1 VWQLE
6 IELTGEHMM
15 IIEFILIFGVLLFI
29 HEFGHF
35 IFAKLF
41 KINVEEFGFG
51 FPPKLLKIGQFR
63 ETEITLNWIPFGA
76 FVRLSGENDPEVKGG
91 FGDASVFARFMTLI
105 GGPLFNLILGITL
118 FAIIFMRV
126 GVPDLNSVQVY
137 GVSAGSPAETAGIQ
151 SGELILM
158 VNDVEINSTQQLA
171 DEIAAN
177 RGVPVSITLLTPDG
191 EERTITATPR
201 EDPPAGE
208 GYLGVTL
215 VNPYKDATVL
225 EALPYAFRATGGYAV
240 QLLALPGQLIKG
252 SITPEEARPVG
263 PVGIYNIYSQA
274 REQDTVNANS
284 TNPEDH
290 VNTLLIL
297 AIISVALG
305 FTNLL
310 PIPALDGGRL
320 ILLLPEIFL
329 RKRVPVKV
337 ENIIN
342 MVGFAALIALMV
354 IITTMDIINPIVMP

>member
-1 VWQLE
+1 
-6 IELTGEHMM
+6 MM

-51 FPPKLLKIGQFR
+51 FPPRLLKIGQFR

-91 FGDASVFARFMTLI
+91 FGDSSILARFMTLI
-105 GGPLFNLILGITL
+105 GGPLFNLVLGVVL
-118 FAIIFMRV
+118 FAIIFMQV
-126 GVPDLNSVQVY
+126 GIPDLKSVQIY
-137 GVSAGSPAETAGIQ
+137 GVNEGSPAEISGI
-151 SGELILM
+151 SAGELIVE
-158 VNDVEINSTQQLA
+158 VNGVAITSTQQLS
-171 DEIAAN
+171 EQVELN
-177 RGVPVSITLLTPDG
+177 RGKPITIKLLTPEG
-191 EERTITATPR
+191 EEHIVTAIPR
-201 EDPPAGE
+201 VDPPPGE

-215 VNPYKDATVL
+215 VNPYKDASVV
-225 EALPYAFRATGGYAV
+225 EALPYAFRATGGYAI
-240 QLLALPGQLIKG
+240 QLLALPGQLIRG
-252 SITPEEARPVG
+252 TISAEEARPVG
-263 PVGIYNIYSQA
+263 PVGIYSIYSQA
-274 REQDTVNANS
+274 RERDETNAES
-284 TNPEDH
+284 ANPEDRL
-290 VNTLLIL
+290 NTLLIL

-329 RKRVPVKV
+329 RKKVPAKV
-337 ENIIN
+337 ENIVN

>member
-1 VWQLE
+1 
-6 IELTGEHMM
+6 MM

-51 FPPKLLKIGQFR
+51 FPPRLLKIGQFR

-91 FGDASVFARFMTLI
+91 FGDSSILARFMTLI
-105 GGPLFNLILGITL
+105 GGPLFNLVLGVVL
-118 FAIIFMRV
+118 FAIIFMQV
-126 GVPDLNSVQVY
+126 GIPDLKSVEVY
-137 GVSAGSPAETAGIQ
+137 GVNEGSPAEIAGILA
-151 SGELILM
+151 GELI
-158 VNDVEINSTQQLA
+158 VEVDGVAITSTEQLSTQVEL
-171 DEIAAN
+171 N
-177 RGVPVSITLLTPDG
+177 RGKPITIKLLTPEG
-191 EERTITATPR
+191 EERIVTATPR
-201 EDPPAGE
+201 VEPPPGE

-215 VNPYKDATVL
+215 VNPYKEASVV

-240 QLLALPGQLIKG
+240 QLLALPGQLIRG
-252 SITPEEARPVG
+252 TISAEVARPVG
-263 PVGIYNIYSQA
+263 PVGIYSIYSQA
-274 REQDTVNANS
+274 RERDESNADS
-284 TNPEDH
+284 ANPEDRL
-290 VNTLLIL
+290 NTLLIL

-329 RKRVPVKV
+329 RKKVPAKV

>member
-1 VWQLE
+1 
-6 IELTGEHMM
+6 MM

-51 FPPKLLKIGQFR
+51 FPPRLLKIGQFR

-91 FGDASVFARFMTLI
+91 FGDSPIIARFMTLI
-105 GGPLFNLILGITL
+105 GGPLFNLVLGVVL
-118 FAIIFMRV
+118 FAIIFMQV
-126 GVPDLNSVQVY
+126 GIPDLKSVEVY
-137 GVSAGSPAETAGIQ
+137 GVNEGSPAEIAGI
-151 SGELILM
+151 SAGELIVE
-158 VNDVEINSTQQLA
+158 VNGVAITSTEQLSEQVEL
-171 DEIAAN
+171 N
-177 RGVPVSITLLTPDG
+177 RGKPITIKLLTSEG
-191 EERTITATPR
+191 EDRIVTATPR
-201 EDPPAGE
+201 EEPPPGE

-215 VNPYKDATVL
+215 INPYKEASVV

-240 QLLALPGQLIKG
+240 QLLALPGQLIRG
-252 SITPEEARPVG
+252 TISAEEARPVG
-263 PVGIYNIYSQA
+263 PVGIYSIYSQA
-274 REQDTVNANS
+274 RERDETNAES
-284 TNPEDH
+284 SNPEDRL
-290 VNTLLIL
+290 NTLLIL

-329 RKRVPVKV
+329 RKKVPARV

-342 MVGFAALIALMV
+342 MVGFAALLALMV

>member
-1 VWQLE
+1 
-6 IELTGEHMM
+6 MM
-15 IIEFILIFGVLLFI
+15 IIEFILIFGVLLFV

-51 FPPKLLKIGQFR
+51 FPPRLLKIGQFR

-91 FGDASVFARFMTLI
+91 FGDSSIIARFMTLI
-105 GGPLFNLILGITL
+105 GGPLFNLVLGVVL
-118 FAIIFMRV
+118 FAIIFMQV
-126 GVPDLNSVQVY
+126 GIPDLKSVEVY
-137 GVSAGSPAETAGIQ
+137 GVNEGSPAEIAGI
-151 SGELILM
+151 SAGEQIVE
-158 VNDVEINSTQQLA
+158 VNGVAITSTEQLSTQVEL
-171 DEIAAN
+171 N
-177 RGVPVSITLLTPDG
+177 RGKPITIILRTPAG
-191 EERTITATPR
+191 EERIVTATPR
-201 EDPPAGE
+201 LEAPPGE

-215 VNPYKDATVL
+215 VNPYKEASIV

-240 QLLALPGQLIKG
+240 QLLALPGQLIRG
-252 SITPEEARPVG
+252 SISAEEARPVG
-263 PVGIYNIYSQA
+263 PVGIYSIYSQA
-274 REQDTVNANS
+274 RERDESNAES
-284 TNPEDH
+284 ANPEDRL
-290 VNTLLIL
+290 NTLLIL
-297 AIISVALG
+297 AVISVALG

-329 RKRVPVKV
+329 RKKVPAKV

-342 MVGFAALIALMV
+342 MVGFVALIALMV

>member
-1 VWQLE
+1 
-6 IELTGEHMM
+6 MM

-51 FPPKLLKIGQFR
+51 FPPRLLKIGQFR
-63 ETEITLNWIPFGA
+63 ETEISLNWIPFGA

-91 FGDASVFARFMTLI
+91 FGDSSVIARFMTLI
-105 GGPLFNLILGITL
+105 GGPLFNLILGVVL
-118 FAIIFMRV
+118 FAVIFMRV
-126 GVPDLNSVQVY
+126 GIPDLKSVQVF
-137 GVSAGSPAETAGIQ
+137 GVNTGSPAEIAGIT
-151 SGELILM
+151 SGELIVE
-158 VNDVEINSTQQLA
+158 VNGVEISSTEQLSK
-171 DEIAAN
+171 EVEAN
-177 RGVPVSITLLTPDG
+177 RGNPITIKLIAPDG
-191 EERTITATPR
+191 KEHIVTATPR
-201 EDPPAGE
+201 IEPPPGE

-215 VNPYKDATVL
+215 VNPYKDATIV
-225 EALPYAFRATGGYAV
+225 EALPYAFRATGGYAI
-240 QLLALPGQLIKG
+240 QLLALPGQLIRG
-252 SITPEEARPVG
+252 TISAEEARPVG
-263 PVGIYNIYSQA
+263 PVGIYSIYSQA
-274 REQDTVNANS
+274 RERDENNAAS
-284 TNPEDH
+284 ANPEDRL
-290 VNTLLIL
+290 NTLLIL

-329 RKRVPVKV
+329 RKKVPAKV
-337 ENIIN
+337 ENVIN

>member
-1 VWQLE
+1 
-6 IELTGEHMM
+6 MM

-51 FPPKLLKIGQFR
+51 FPPRLLKIGKFR

-91 FGDASVFARFMTLI
+91 FGDSSILARFMTLI
-105 GGPLFNLILGITL
+105 GGPLFNLVLGVVL
-118 FAIIFMRV
+118 FAIIFMQV
-126 GVPDLNSVQVY
+126 GIPDLKSVQVY
-137 GVSAGSPAETAGIQ
+137 GVNEGSPAEFAGI
-151 SGELILM
+151 SAGELIVE
-158 VNDVEINSTQQLA
+158 VNGVAITSTQQLS
-171 DEIAAN
+171 EQVELN
-177 RGVPVSITLLTPDG
+177 RGKPITIKLRTSAG
-191 EERTITATPR
+191 EEHIITATPR
-201 EDPPAGE
+201 VEAPPGE

-215 VNPYKDATVL
+215 VNPYKEASVV

-252 SITPEEARPVG
+252 TISAEEARPVG
-263 PVGIYNIYSQA
+263 PVGIYSIYSQA
-274 REQDTVNANS
+274 RERDETNADS
-284 TNPEDH
+284 ANPEDRL
-290 VNTLLIL
+290 NTLLIL

-329 RKRVPVKV
+329 RKKVPAKV

-354 IITTMDIINPIVMP
+354 IITTMDIINPVVMP

>member
-1 VWQLE
+1 
-6 IELTGEHMM
+6 MM
-15 IIEFILIFGVLLFI
+15 IIEFILIFGVLLFV

-51 FPPKLLKIGQFR
+51 FPPRLLKIGQFR

-76 FVRLSGENDPEVKGG
+76 FVRLSGENDSEVKGG
-91 FGDASVFARFMTLI
+91 FGDSSVLARFMTLI
-105 GGPLFNLILGITL
+105 GGPLFNLILGVVL
-118 FAIIFMRV
+118 FAFIFLQV
-126 GVPDLNSVQVY
+126 GIPDLNTVQVY
-137 GVSAGSPAETAGIQ
+137 GVNSGSPAEMAGINA
-151 SGELILM
+151 GELIM
-158 VNDVEINSTQQLA
+158 EVNGVEISSTEQLSK
-171 DEIAAN
+171 EVEAN
-177 RGVPVSITLLTPDG
+177 RGNSITIKLLNTDG
-191 EERTITATPR
+191 QEHIVSATPR
-201 EDPPAGE
+201 LEPPPGE

-215 VNPYKDATVL
+215 VNPYKEATII
-225 EALPYAFRATGGYAV
+225 EALPYAFRATGGYAI
-240 QLLALPGQLIKG
+240 QLLALPGQLIRG
-252 SITPEEARPVG
+252 TISAEEARPVG
-263 PVGIYNIYSQA
+263 PVGIYSIYSQA
-274 REQDTVNANS
+274 RERDESNATS
-284 TNPEDH
+284 ANPEDRL
-290 VNTLLIL
+290 NTLLIL

-329 RKRVPVKV
+329 RKKVPAKV

>member
-1 VWQLE
+1 
-6 IELTGEHMM
+6 MM

-51 FPPKLLKIGQFR
+51 FPPRLLKIGQFR

-91 FGDASVFARFMTLI
+91 FGDSSVLARFMTLI

-118 FAIIFMRV
+118 FAMIFMRV
-126 GVPDLNSVQVY
+126 GIPDLNSVQVY
-137 GVSAGSPAETAGIQ
+137 DVNNESPAQMAGINP
-151 SGELILM
+151 GELIIK
-158 VNDVEINSTQQLA
+158 VNGVEITSTEQLSQVV
-171 DEIAAN
+171 EQN
-177 RGVPVSITLLTPDG
+177 RGIPVTITLLTPEG
-191 EERTITATPR
+191 TENTVTATPR
-201 EDPPAGE
+201 EEPPPGE

-215 VNPYKDATVL
+215 VNPYKDATIF
-225 EALPYAFRATGGYAV
+225 EALPYAFRATGNYAV

-252 SITPEEARPVG
+252 SISAEEARPVG

-274 REQDTVNANS
+274 RERDEINAES
-284 TNPEDH
+284 ANPEDQL
-290 VNTLLIL
+290 NTLLIL

-329 RKRVPVKV
+329 RKKVPAKV

-342 MVGFAALIALMV
+342 MVGFAALLALMV
-354 IITTMDIINPIVMP
+354 IITTMDILNPVVMP

>member
-1 VWQLE
+1 
-6 IELTGEHMM
+6 MM

-51 FPPKLLKIGQFR
+51 FPPRLLKIGQFR

-76 FVRLSGENDPEVKGG
+76 FVRLSGENDPELKGG
-91 FGDASVFARFMTLI
+91 FGDSSILARFMTLI
-105 GGPLFNLILGITL
+105 GGPLFNLVLGVVL
-118 FAIIFMRV
+118 FAIIFMQV
-126 GVPDLNSVQVY
+126 GIPDLKSVEVY
-137 GVSAGSPAETAGIQ
+137 DVNEGSPAETAGI
-151 SGELILM
+151 SAGELIVE
-158 VNDVEINSTQQLA
+158 VNGVVITSTQQLS
-171 DEIAAN
+171 EQVSLN
-177 RGVPVSITLLTPDG
+177 RGKPISIKLLTPEG
-191 EERTITATPR
+191 EEHIVTATPR
-201 EDPPAGE
+201 VEPPPGE

-215 VNPYKDATVL
+215 VNPYKEASVV

-240 QLLALPGQLIKG
+240 QLLTLPGQLIRG
-252 SITPEEARPVG
+252 TMSAEEARPVG
-263 PVGIYNIYSQA
+263 PVGIYSIYSQA
-274 REQDTVNANS
+274 RERDESNAES
-284 TNPEDH
+284 ANPEDRL
-290 VNTLLIL
+290 NTLLIL

-329 RKRVPVKV
+329 RKKVPARV

-342 MVGFAALIALMV
+342 MVGFVALIALMV
-354 IITTMDIINPIVMP
+354 IVTTMDIINPIVMP

>member
-1 VWQLE
+1 
-6 IELTGEHMM
+6 MM

-51 FPPKLLKIGQFR
+51 FPPRLLKIGQFR

-91 FGDASVFARFMTLI
+91 FGDSSILARFMTLI
-105 GGPLFNLILGITL
+105 GGPLFNLVLGVVL
-118 FAIIFMRV
+118 FAIIFMQV
-126 GVPDLNSVQVY
+126 GIPDLKSVEVY
-137 GVSAGSPAETAGIQ
+137 GVNEGSPAEISGI
-151 SGELILM
+151 SVGELIVE
-158 VNDVEINSTQQLA
+158 VNGVTITSTEQLSEQVEL
-171 DEIAAN
+171 N
-177 RGVPVSITLLTPDG
+177 RGKPITIKLLTSEG
-191 EERTITATPR
+191 EEHVVTATPR
-201 EDPPAGE
+201 VEAPPGE

-215 VNPYKDATVL
+215 VNPYKEASVV

-252 SITPEEARPVG
+252 TISAEEARPVG
-263 PVGIYNIYSQA
+263 PVGIYSIYSQA
-274 REQDTVNANS
+274 RERDESNAGS
-284 TNPEDH
+284 DNPEDRL
-290 VNTLLIL
+290 NSLLIL

-329 RKRVPVKV
+329 RKKVPAKV

-354 IITTMDIINPIVMP
+354 FITTMDIINPIVMP

>member
-1 VWQLE
+1 
-6 IELTGEHMM
+6 MM

-51 FPPKLLKIGQFR
+51 FPPRLLKIGQFR

-76 FVRLSGENDPEVKGG
+76 FVRLSGENDPGVQGG
-91 FGDASVFARFMTLI
+91 FGDSSVIARFMTLI
-105 GGPLFNLILGITL
+105 GGPLFNLILGVVL
-118 FAIIFMRV
+118 FAMIFMQV
-126 GVPDLNSVQVY
+126 GIPDLKSVEVY
-137 GVSAGSPAETAGIQ
+137 GVNKDSPAEIAGINP
-151 SGELILM
+151 GELI
-158 VNDVEINSTQQLA
+158 VKINGVEISSTEQLS
-171 DEIAAN
+171 DQVELN
-177 RGVPVSITLLTPDG
+177 RGKEVTITLRNSEG
-191 EERTITATPR
+191 VERLVTATPR
-201 EDPPAGE
+201 LEPPPGE

-215 VNPYKDATVL
+215 VNPYKDATIL

-240 QLLALPGQLIKG
+240 QLLALPGQLIRG
-252 SITPEEARPVG
+252 TISAEEARPVG
-263 PVGIYNIYSQA
+263 PVGIYSIYSQA
-274 REQDTVNANS
+274 RERDESNANS
-284 TNPEDH
+284 TNPEDRL
-290 VNTLLIL
+290 NTVLIL

-329 RKRVPVKV
+329 RKKVPAKV

-354 IITTMDIINPIVMP
+354 IITTMDIINPVVMP

>member
-1 VWQLE
+1 
-6 IELTGEHMM
+6 MM

-51 FPPKLLKIGQFR
+51 FPPRLLKIGKFR

-91 FGDASVFARFMTLI
+91 FGDSSVLARFMTLI
-105 GGPLFNLILGITL
+105 GGPLFNLILGVAL
-118 FAIIFMRV
+118 FAFIFMRV
-126 GVPDLNSVQVY
+126 GVPDLTSVEVY
-137 GVSAGSPAETAGIQ
+137 GVNSGSPAEIAGIA
-151 SGELILM
+151 SGELIQE
-158 VNDVEINSTQQLA
+158 VNGISITSTEQLSQVVEQ
-171 DEIAAN
+171 N
-177 RGVPVSITLLTPDG
+177 RGNPITIKLITPEG
-191 EERTITATPR
+191 EERIVTATPR
-201 EDPPAGE
+201 EEPPPGE

-215 VNPYKDATVL
+215 VNPYKEANVF
-225 EALPYAFRATGGYAV
+225 EALPYAFRSTGGYAV

-252 SITPEEARPVG
+252 SISPEEARPVG
-263 PVGIYNIYSQA
+263 PVGIYSIYSQA
-274 REQDTVNANS
+274 RERDETNATS
-284 TNPEDH
+284 ANPEDRL
-290 VNTLLIL
+290 NTLLIL

-329 RKRVPVKV
+329 RKKVPAKV

-342 MVGFAALIALMV
+342 MVGFAALLALMV
-354 IITTMDIINPIVMP
+354 IITTMDIINPVVMP

>member
-1 VWQLE
+1 
-6 IELTGEHMM
+6 MM

-51 FPPKLLKIGQFR
+51 FPPRLLKIGQFR

-91 FGDASVFARFMTLI
+91 FGDSSILARFMTLI
-105 GGPLFNLILGITL
+105 GGPLFNLVLGVVL
-118 FAIIFMRV
+118 FAIIFMQV
-126 GVPDLNSVQVY
+126 GIPDLKSVEVY
-137 GVSAGSPAETAGIQ
+137 GVNEGSPAEIAGI
-151 SGELILM
+151 STGELIVE
-158 VNDVEINSTQQLA
+158 VNGVAITSTEQLSEQVEL
-171 DEIAAN
+171 N
-177 RGVPVSITLLTPDG
+177 RGKPITIKLLTPEG
-191 EERTITATPR
+191 EEHIVTATPR
-201 EDPPAGE
+201 IEPPPGE

-215 VNPYKDATVL
+215 INPYKEASVI

-240 QLLALPGQLIKG
+240 QLLALPGQLIRG
-252 SITPEEARPVG
+252 TISAEEARPVG
-263 PVGIYNIYSQA
+263 PVGIYSIYSQA
-274 REQDTVNANS
+274 RERDQSNAES
-284 TNPEDH
+284 TNPEDRL
-290 VNTLLIL
+290 NTLLIL

-329 RKRVPVKV
+329 RKKVPAKV

-342 MVGFAALIALMV
+342 MVGFATLIALMV

>member
-1 VWQLE
+1 
-6 IELTGEHMM
+6 MM

-51 FPPKLLKIGQFR
+51 FPPRLLKIGQFR

-76 FVRLSGENDPEVKGG
+76 FVRLSGENDPAVKGG
-91 FGDASVFARFMTLI
+91 FGDSSILARFMTLI
-105 GGPLFNLILGITL
+105 GGPLFNLVLGVVL
-118 FAIIFMRV
+118 FAIIFMQV
-126 GVPDLNSVQVY
+126 GIPDLKSVEVY
-137 GVSAGSPAETAGIQ
+137 GVNAGSPAEIAGITAGQ
-151 SGELILM
+151 LILE
-158 VNDVEINSTQQLA
+158 VNGVAITSTEQLSEQVEL
-171 DEIAAN
+171 N
-177 RGVPVSITLLTPDG
+177 RGNPITIKLRNPEG
-191 EERTITATPR
+191 EEQIITATPR
-201 EDPPAGE
+201 LEAPPGE

-215 VNPYKDATVL
+215 VNPYKEASIV

-240 QLLALPGQLIKG
+240 QLLALPGQLIRG
-252 SITPEEARPVG
+252 TISAEEARPVG
-263 PVGIYNIYSQA
+263 PVGIYSIYSQA
-274 REQDTVNANS
+274 RERDESNAES
-284 TNPEDH
+284 ANPEDRL
-290 VNTLLIL
+290 NTLLIL

-329 RKRVPVKV
+329 RKKVPAKV

>member
-1 VWQLE
+1 
-6 IELTGEHMM
+6 MM

-51 FPPKLLKIGQFR
+51 FPPRLLKIGQFR

-76 FVRLSGENDPEVKGG
+76 FVRLSGENDPELKGG
-91 FGDASVFARFMTLI
+91 FGDSSILARFMTLI
-105 GGPLFNLILGITL
+105 GGPLFNLVLGVVL
-118 FAIIFMRV
+118 FAIIFMQV
-126 GVPDLNSVQVY
+126 GIPDLKSVEVY
-137 GVSAGSPAETAGIQ
+137 DVNEGSPAETAGI
-151 SGELILM
+151 SAGELIIE
-158 VNDVEINSTQQLA
+158 VNGVVITSTQQLS
-171 DEIAAN
+171 EQVSLN
-177 RGVPVSITLLTPDG
+177 RGKPISIKLLTPEG
-191 EERTITATPR
+191 EEHIVTATPR
-201 EDPPAGE
+201 VEPPPGE

-215 VNPYKDATVL
+215 VNPYKEASVV

-240 QLLALPGQLIKG
+240 QLLTLPVQLIRG
-252 SITPEEARPVG
+252 TMSAEEARPVG
-263 PVGIYNIYSQA
+263 PVGIYSIYSQA
-274 REQDTVNANS
+274 RERDESNAES
-284 TNPEDH
+284 ANPEDRL
-290 VNTLLIL
+290 NTLLIL

-329 RKRVPVKV
+329 RKKVPARV

-342 MVGFAALIALMV
+342 MVGFVALIALMV
-354 IITTMDIINPIVMP
+354 IVTTMDIINPIVMP

>member
-1 VWQLE
+1 
-6 IELTGEHMM
+6 MM

-51 FPPKLLKIGQFR
+51 FPPRLLKIGQFR

-91 FGDASVFARFMTLI
+91 FGDSSIIARLMTLI
-105 GGPLFNLILGITL
+105 GGPLFNLVLGVVL
-118 FAIIFMRV
+118 FAIIFMQV
-126 GVPDLNSVQVY
+126 GIPDLKSVEVY
-137 GVSAGSPAETAGIQ
+137 GVNEGSPAEIAGI
-151 SGELILM
+151 SAGELILE
-158 VNDVEINSTQQLA
+158 VNGVDITSTEQLSQQVEL
-171 DEIAAN
+171 N
-177 RGVPVSITLLTPDG
+177 RGKPITIKLLTPDG
-191 EERTITATPR
+191 EEHIVTATPR
-201 EDPPAGE
+201 MEPPPGE

-215 VNPYKDATVL
+215 VNPYKEASIV

-240 QLLALPGQLIKG
+240 QLLALPGQLIRG
-252 SITPEEARPVG
+252 TISAEEARPVG
-263 PVGIYNIYSQA
+263 PVGIYSIYSQA
-274 REQDTVNANS
+274 RERDETNADS
-284 TNPEDH
+284 TNPEDRL
-290 VNTLLIL
+290 NTLLIL

-329 RKRVPVKV
+329 RKKVPAKV

>member
-1 VWQLE
+1 
-6 IELTGEHMM
+6 MM

-51 FPPKLLKIGQFR
+51 FPPRLLKIGQFR

-91 FGDASVFARFMTLI
+91 FGDSSILARFMTLI
-105 GGPLFNLILGITL
+105 GGPLFNLVLGVVL
-118 FAIIFMRV
+118 FAIIFMQV
-126 GVPDLNSVQVY
+126 GIPDLKSVEVY
-137 GVSAGSPAETAGIQ
+137 GVNESSPAEISGI
-151 SGELILM
+151 SVGELIVE
-158 VNDVEINSTQQLA
+158 VNGVTITSTEQLSEQVEL
-171 DEIAAN
+171 N
-177 RGVPVSITLLTPDG
+177 RGKPITIKLLTSEG
-191 EERTITATPR
+191 EEHVVTATPR
-201 EDPPAGE
+201 VEAPPGE

-215 VNPYKDATVL
+215 VNPYKEASVV

-252 SITPEEARPVG
+252 TISAEEARPVG
-263 PVGIYNIYSQA
+263 PVGIYSIYSQA
-274 REQDTVNANS
+274 RERDESNAGS
-284 TNPEDH
+284 DNPEDRL
-290 VNTLLIL
+290 NSLLIL

-329 RKRVPVKV
+329 RKKVPAKV

-354 IITTMDIINPIVMP
+354 FITTMDIINPIVMP

>member
-1 VWQLE
+1 
-6 IELTGEHMM
+6 MM

-51 FPPKLLKIGQFR
+51 FPPRLLKIGKFR

-91 FGDASVFARFMTLI
+91 FGDSSILARFMTLI
-105 GGPLFNLILGITL
+105 GGPLFNLVLGVVL
-118 FAIIFMRV
+118 FAIIFMQV
-126 GVPDLNSVQVY
+126 GIPDLKSVQVY
-137 GVSAGSPAETAGIQ
+137 GVNEGSPAEIAGI
-151 SGELILM
+151 SAGELIVE
-158 VNDVEINSTQQLA
+158 VNGVAITSTQQLS
-171 DEIAAN
+171 EQVELN
-177 RGVPVSITLLTPDG
+177 RGKPITIKLRTSAG
-191 EERTITATPR
+191 EEHIITATPR
-201 EDPPAGE
+201 VEAPPGE

-215 VNPYKDATVL
+215 VNPYKEASVV

-252 SITPEEARPVG
+252 TISPEEARPVG
-263 PVGIYNIYSQA
+263 PVGIYSIYSQA
-274 REQDTVNANS
+274 RERDETNADS
-284 TNPEDH
+284 ANPEDRL
-290 VNTLLIL
+290 NTLLIL

-329 RKRVPVKV
+329 RKKVPAKV

-354 IITTMDIINPIVMP
+354 IITTMDIINPVVMP

>member
-1 VWQLE
+1 
-6 IELTGEHMM
+6 MM

-51 FPPKLLKIGQFR
+51 FPPRLLKIGQFR

-91 FGDASVFARFMTLI
+91 FGDSSILARFMTLI
-105 GGPLFNLILGITL
+105 GGPLFNLVLGVVL
-118 FAIIFMRV
+118 FAIIFMQV
-126 GVPDLNSVQVY
+126 GIPDLKSVEVY
-137 GVSAGSPAETAGIQ
+137 GVNEGSPAEIAGI
-151 SGELILM
+151 STGELIVE
-158 VNDVEINSTQQLA
+158 VNGVAITSTEQLSEQVEL
-171 DEIAAN
+171 N
-177 RGVPVSITLLTPDG
+177 RGKPITIKLLPPEG
-191 EERTITATPR
+191 EEHIVTATPR
-201 EDPPAGE
+201 VEPPPGE

-215 VNPYKDATVL
+215 INPYKEASVV

-240 QLLALPGQLIKG
+240 QLLALPGQLIRG
-252 SITPEEARPVG
+252 TMSAEEARPVG
-263 PVGIYNIYSQA
+263 PVGIYSIYSQA
-274 REQDTVNANS
+274 RERDESNAES
-284 TNPEDH
+284 ANPEDRL
-290 VNTLLIL
+290 NTLLIL

-329 RKRVPVKV
+329 RKKVPVKV

-342 MVGFAALIALMV
+342 MVGFVALIALMV

>member
-1 VWQLE
+1 
-6 IELTGEHMM
+6 MM

-41 KINVEEFGFG
+41 KIKVEEFGFG
-51 FPPKLLKIGQFR
+51 FPPRLLKIGQFR

-91 FGDASVFARFMTLI
+91 FGDSSILARFMTLI
-105 GGPLFNLILGITL
+105 GGPLFNLVLGVVL
-118 FAIIFMRV
+118 FATIFMQV
-126 GVPDLNSVQVY
+126 GVPDLKSVQVY
-137 GVSAGSPAETAGIQ
+137 GVNEGSPAEIAGITA
-151 SGELILM
+151 GELIVE
-158 VNDVEINSTQQLA
+158 VNGVAITSTQQLS
-171 DEIAAN
+171 EQVELN
-177 RGVPVSITLLTPDG
+177 RGKPISIKLLTPEG
-191 EERTITATPR
+191 KEYIVTATPR
-201 EDPPAGE
+201 VEPPPGE

-215 VNPYKDATVL
+215 VNPYKEASIV
-225 EALPYAFRATGGYAV
+225 EALPYAFRATGGYAI
-240 QLLALPGQLIKG
+240 QLLALPGQLIRG
-252 SITPEEARPVG
+252 TVSAEEARPVG
-263 PVGIYNIYSQA
+263 PVGIYSIYSQA
-274 REQDTVNANS
+274 RERDETNAES
-284 TNPEDH
+284 ANPEDRL
-290 VNTLLIL
+290 NTLLIL

-329 RKRVPVKV
+329 RKKVPAKV

>member
-1 VWQLE
+1 
-6 IELTGEHMM
+6 MM

-51 FPPKLLKIGQFR
+51 FPPRLLKIGQFR

-91 FGDASVFARFMTLI
+91 FGDSSIIARLMTLI
-105 GGPLFNLILGITL
+105 GGPLFNLVLGVVL
-118 FAIIFMRV
+118 FAIIFMQV
-126 GVPDLNSVQVY
+126 GIPDLKSVEVY
-137 GVSAGSPAETAGIQ
+137 GVNEGSPAEIAGI
-151 SGELILM
+151 SAGELILE
-158 VNDVEINSTQQLA
+158 VNGVDITSTEQLSQQVEL
-171 DEIAAN
+171 N
-177 RGVPVSITLLTPDG
+177 RGKPITIKLLTLDG
-191 EERTITATPR
+191 EEHIVTATPR
-201 EDPPAGE
+201 MEPPPGE

-215 VNPYKDATVL
+215 VNPYKEASIV

-240 QLLALPGQLIKG
+240 QLLALPGQLIRG
-252 SITPEEARPVG
+252 TISAEEARPVG
-263 PVGIYNIYSQA
+263 PVGIYSIYSQA
-274 REQDTVNANS
+274 RERDETNADS
-284 TNPEDH
+284 TNPEDRL
-290 VNTLLIL
+290 NTLLIL

-329 RKRVPVKV
+329 RKKVPAKV

>member
-1 VWQLE
+1 
-6 IELTGEHMM
+6 MM

-51 FPPKLLKIGQFR
+51 FPPRLLKIGQFR

-91 FGDASVFARFMTLI
+91 FGDSSIIARFMTLI
-105 GGPLFNLILGITL
+105 GGPLFNLVLGLVL
-118 FAIIFMRV
+118 FAIIFTQV
-126 GVPDLNSVQVY
+126 GIPDLKSVQVY
-137 GVSAGSPAETAGIQ
+137 GVNTGSPAEMAGIA
-151 SGELILM
+151 SGELIVE
-158 VNDVEINSTQQLA
+158 VNNILITSTEHLSEQVQL
-171 DEIAAN
+171 N
-177 RGVPVSITLLTPDG
+177 RGNPITIKLRSPQG
-191 EERTITATPR
+191 EERIITATPR
-201 EDPPAGE
+201 ENPPPGE

-215 VNPYKDATVL
+215 VNPYKEASII

-240 QLLALPGQLIKG
+240 QLLALPGELIRG
-252 SITPEEARPVG
+252 SISAEEARPVG
-263 PVGIYNIYSQA
+263 PVGIYSIYSQA
-274 REQDTVNANS
+274 RARDESNANS
-284 TNPEDH
+284 ANPEDRL
-290 VNTLLIL
+290 NTLLIL
-297 AIISVALG
+297 AVISVALG

-329 RKRVPVKV
+329 RRKVPAKV

-342 MVGFAALIALMV
+342 MVGFAALITLMV
-354 IITTMDIINPIVMP
+354 VITTMDIINPVVMP

>member
-1 VWQLE
+1 
-6 IELTGEHMM
+6 MM
-15 IIEFILIFGVLLFI
+15 IIEFILIFGVLLFV

-51 FPPKLLKIGQFR
+51 FPPRLLKIGQFR

-76 FVRLSGENDPEVKGG
+76 FVRLSGENDSEVKGG
-91 FGDASVFARFMTLI
+91 FGDSSVLARFMTLI
-105 GGPLFNLILGITL
+105 GGPLFNLILGVVL
-118 FAIIFMRV
+118 FAFIFLQV
-126 GVPDLNSVQVY
+126 GIPDLNTVQVY
-137 GVSAGSPAETAGIQ
+137 GVNSGSPAEMAGINA
-151 SGELILM
+151 GELIM
-158 VNDVEINSTQQLA
+158 EVNGVEISSTEQLSK
-171 DEIAAN
+171 EVEAN
-177 RGVPVSITLLTPDG
+177 RGNLITIKLLNTDGQEHIVS
-191 EERTITATPR
+191 ATPR
-201 EDPPAGE
+201 LEPPPGE

-215 VNPYKDATVL
+215 VNPYKEATII
-225 EALPYAFRATGGYAV
+225 EALPYAFRATGGYAI
-240 QLLALPGQLIKG
+240 QLLALPGQLIRG
-252 SITPEEARPVG
+252 TISAEEARPVG
-263 PVGIYNIYSQA
+263 PVGIYSIYSQA
-274 REQDTVNANS
+274 RERDESNATS
-284 TNPEDH
+284 ANPEDRL
-290 VNTLLIL
+290 NTLLIL

-329 RKRVPVKV
+329 RKKVPAKV